1 MTPAAVMVV
10 AFVVLGVGIAFG
22 IYQVLGSMLEA
33 LR

>member
-10 AFVVLGVGIAFG
+10 AFVVLGVGI
-22 IYQVLGSMLEA
+22 YQVLGSMLEA